1 ASVPEAGVK
10 LGPQALSSGRIYAA
24 GNNVYRSDDDGLS
37 WSNLTAFKGL
47 SILGGTVADAAAS
60 PHDSDEVTV
69 ASATGIWRSVDG
81 GISWTGLNDFLPNLP
96 TGHILGLPSGTS
108 GVRVSLAG
116 NAAEVEWRPGEKSAW
131 KPLDPVEV
139 QRDDQ
144 LKSALSQ
151 VLNRTI
157 TAVQTAKDLIYTG
170 DSEGH
175 IQVSSDGGI
184 SWGTPFR
191 VRGDSGPVQ
200 SIWVD
205 RSDPRLAVAAL
216 GPRSST
222 SADQPRPT
230 YVIRTMNGGIFWDDI
245 TQNLPDKAV
254 AHGVAAD
261 RSSGAIYVATDAG
274 VFFTITD
281 LAAAGTATPW
291 TLLTQN
297 LPAAAAT
304 DVRLDAAANQLYAA
318 LDGYG
323 VYVAIAPHRLREAR
337 VVSAADLTAR
347 PAAPG
352 ALLSVLG
359 TRVQSA
365 MSADTNVPVLDAS
378 EASSQIQVPFDA
390 TGNTLSLSLNAA
402 AGRFTVGLPLQSVS
416 PAIFVD
422 SEGAP
427 LVLDAST
434 GILLDSSKP
443 AHPGGRI
450 QVLATGLGQVTP
462 NWPTGLAAPLADPPH
477 VVAPVRAY
485 LDSIPVQVTQASL
498 APGYVGFYLVEI
510 QMPRITNAGPSD
522 LVLEAEGHPSN
533 HVRVYL
539 QP

>member
-1 ASVPEAGVK
+1 VPEAGVK

-47 SILGGTVADAAAS
+47 SILGGSVADTAAS

-81 GISWTGLNDFLPNLP
+81 GMSWTGLNDFLPNLP

-108 GVRVSLAG
+108 GVRVSLAS

-131 KPLDPVEV
+131 KPLDPAEV
-139 QRDDQ
+139 QRDEQ

-157 TAVQTAKDLIYTG
+157 TAIQTAKDLIYTG
-170 DSEGH
+170 DSEGRL
-175 IQVSSDGGI
+175 QVSSDGGI

-191 VRGDSGPVQ
+191 VSRDSGPVQ

-230 YVIRTMNGGIFWDDI
+230 YVIRTMNGGFFWDDI

-291 TLLTQN
+291 TSLTQD

-402 AGRFTVGLPLQSVS
+402 VGRFTVGLPLQSVS

-510 QMPRITNAGPSD
+510 QTPRITNAGPSD
-522 LVLEAEGHPSN
+522 LVLEAEGHQSN